1 MTITKLTGIL
11 ERHGIKHE
19 VIGNKVMAED
29 QYTINGVLHTDI
41 LDMTDISTEQL
52 YDWLGY

>member
-1 MTITKLTGIL
+1 MTITKLTSIL

-19 VIGNKVMAED
+19 VIDNKVIAED
-29 QYTINGVLHTDI
+29 QYTINGVLHTDTV
-41 LDMTDISTEQL
+41 DMTGISTEQL